1 MSDAQL
7 LLFVVTSLVVILTPG
22 QDMILV
28 MSRSIAQG
36 SAAGIVTAAG
46 VSTGLLG
53 HTLLAGLGLGSLLLA
68 SETLFVVLKLVGA
81 SYLVYLG
88 IRLLRFR
95 PASLELAGL
104 RAAPLRRLFA
114 QGALSNLSNP
124 KIAIF
129 YFAFLPQF
137 ISAETAHPTLVL
149 LMLGAVFSLL
159 TFLVKG
165 PVGYFAGALSAWLRA
180 RPRVLVGMH
189 RTSGVVL
196 VALGVRLALERRG

>member
-1 MSDAQL
+1 MSDTQL

-22 QDMILV
+22 Q
-28 MSRSIAQG
+28 
-36 SAAGIVTAAG
+36 
-46 VSTGLLG
+46 
-53 HTLLAGLGLGSLLLA
+53 
-68 SETLFVVLKLVGA
+68 
-81 SYLVYLG
+81 
-88 IRLLRFR
+88 
-95 PASLELAGL
+95 
-104 RAAPLRRLFA
+104 

-124 KIAIF
+124 KIAVF
-129 YFAFLPQF
+129 HFAFLPQF
-137 ISAETAHPTLVL
+137 ISADTAHPTLVL

-189 RTSGVVL
+189 RTSGAVL